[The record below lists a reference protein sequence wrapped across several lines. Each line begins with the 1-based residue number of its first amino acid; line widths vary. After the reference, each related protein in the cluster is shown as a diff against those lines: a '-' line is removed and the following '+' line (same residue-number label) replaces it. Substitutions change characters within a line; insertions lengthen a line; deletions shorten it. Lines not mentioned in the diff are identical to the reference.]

1 MFSDTSR
8 PLLKLRLLHIT
19 GIALLVF
26 LNSTQLLRASQS
38 SLNSDS
44 LSRLLS
50 KPMAD
55 TQRVRAL
62 LDLSASYWF
71 TAPAKGIPPA
81 LEALALAEKNG
92 YTRGIVRANNGIS
105 ICWFEMGEYEKAKI
119 YAEVSLKANVDFKYY
134 TEAARSYN
142 KLGDIYRVL
151 GNSALALEYLL
162 KGEKIFE
169 KAGDQSGMSA
179 SLIGMG
185 NVCFGQKQFD
195 QAADYYLQSLR
206 LREKTGDS
214 TGVADCCNNLGTTYK
229 HTARKELTF
238 VYFNRALHIY
248 EAQGSLSGIATIDN
262 NLSSYYIDSDQPGKA
277 MEYGLHALS
286 IYEKMQE
293 KDGISMSCSN
303 LAEALQNLKQYDK
316 ALEYLQRAMAISKEL
331 KDIEGLELGYK
342 GLASI
347 YALKND
353 YQHAYG
359 YYIRF
364 SDLKDSLFNTESSKQ
379 IQEMNAKYENG
390 KKEQAILLLN
400 KEKELSDSR
409 AKKKNILLYA
419 ALAGFMLLGG
429 LAFMIYRSRQLMER
443 TNRLLSLQK
452 EEIARQ
458 KEIVELKNKEVTDS
472 INYAQKIQ
480 QAILPSPEDMQKMLG
495 TSFILF
501 EPKDIVSG
509 DFYWISEQDDFVFFT
524 VADCTGHGV
533 PGSFMSMLGHSLL
546 NEIVNEKKIMEPGD
560 ILDMLRTKIILD
572 LKQKGLSGENKDGM
586 DMCLCRYH
594 KKTKTLVYAAANN
607 ALYVLRKGELQ
618 EYKADKQPVGIA
630 SGPPVQ
636 FHQHSLQLE
645 EGDLLYLSTDGYAD
659 QFGGQKGK
667 KFKYKQLEAMLTEL
681 SVLPLADQ
689 KTEIW
694 NRLVQWKGNLE
705 QVDDICMLGMKI

>member
-1 MFSDTSR
+1 MLSFVSHY
-8 PLLKLRLLHIT
+8 LLQLRFACIVGLTFLLLT
-19 GIALLVF
+19 AS
-26 LNSTQLLRASQS
+26 NNTMYASQS
-38 SLNSDS
+38 SLSSDS
-44 LSRLLS
+44 LTRLLR

-55 TQRVRAL
+55 TQRVKTL
-62 LDLSASYWF
+62 LDLSASFWF
-71 TAPAKGIPPA
+71 NAPSKGIPHAMEA
-81 LEALALAEKNG
+81 LERAEKIG
-92 YTRGIVRANNGIS
+92 YSAGIVRANNGIS
-105 ICWFEMGEYEKAKI
+105 ICWYEMGEYEKAKI
-119 YAEVSLKANVDFKYY
+119 YAEVSLKANEGFRFYR
-134 TEAARSYN
+134 EAARSYN

-169 KAGDQSGMSA
+169 KAGDHSGMSA

-185 NVCFGQKQFD
+185 NVCFGQQQFD
-195 QAADYYLQSLR
+195 LAADYYLQSLK
-206 LREKTGDS
+206 LRESSGDS

-229 HTARKELTF
+229 HINRKNLTE

-248 EAQGSLSGIATIDN
+248 ESEGSLSGIATIDN
-262 NLSSYYIDSDQPGKA
+262 NLSSYYIDIDQPGKA
-277 MEYGLHALS
+277 LEHGLNALK
-286 IYEKMQE
+286 IYEKMHE

-303 LAEALQNLKQYDK
+303 LSEALQNLKQYDQ
-316 ALEYLQRAMAISKEL
+316 ALDYLKRAMDISKEL
-331 KDIEGLELGYK
+331 KDIEGVELGYK

-353 YQHAYG
+353 YQKAYG

-379 IQEMNAKYENG
+379 IHEMNAKYENG
-390 KKEQAILLLN
+390 QKEQAIVLLN

-419 ALAGFMLLGG
+419 VLAGFLLLGG
-429 LAFMIYRSRQLMER
+429 LAFMIYRSRELMER
-443 TNRLLSLQK
+443 TNRLLSIQK

-472 INYAQKIQ
+472 IHYAQKIQ
-480 QAILPSPEDMQKMLG
+480 HAILPSPEDVQKTIG
-495 TSFILF
+495 TSFVLF

-509 DFYWISEQDDFVFFT
+509 DFYWISEQEDFVFFT

-546 NEIVNEKKIMEPGD
+546 NEIVNEKKIFEPGD
-560 ILDMLRTKIILD
+560 ILDLLRTKIILD

-607 ALYVLRKGELQ
+607 SLYVLRRGELV

-636 FHQHSLQLE
+636 FSQHIIQLE
-645 EGDLLYLSTDGYAD
+645 DADLLYLFTDGYPD
-659 QFGGQKGK
+659 QFGGPKGK
-667 KFKYKQLEAMLTEL
+667 KFKYRQLEAMLTEL
-681 SVLPLADQ
+681 SVLPIADQ
-689 KTEIW
+689 KTELW
-694 NRLVQWKGNLE
+694 NRLLHWKGNLE
-705 QVDDICMLGMKI
+705 QVDDICMLGIRI